1 MHPIFIDFNWFDI
14 VILPVLIFFARIMDV
29 SIGTVRI
36 ILVAKGYKKFAPL
49 AGFFEVLIWI
59 IAITRI
65 VENLDNWICYF
76 AYAGGFATGNYI
88 GMIIEERLALGYEMV
103 RVITKREAD
112 DLISE
117 LREKGYGTTSVDAK
131 GNLGD
136 VGVIYVIVSRKKLK
150 EVIDLISRFN
160 PRALYTIEDIRY
172 VSKDIFFK
180 SSGSVI
186 PNKR

>member
-1 MHPIFIDFNWFDI
+1 MHLYFIDFNWFDI
-14 VILPVLIFFARIMDV
+14 VILPLMIFFARIMDV

-36 ILVAKGYKKFAPL
+36 ILVAKGYKKIAPI

-65 VENLDNWICYF
+65 VENLDNWICYI
-76 AYAGGFATGNYI
+76 AYAGGFATGNFV

-103 RVITKREAD
+103 RIITKKEAD
-112 DLISE
+112 DLIDK
-117 LREKGYGTTSVDAK
+117 LRKKGYGTTSVDAK

-136 VGVIYVIVSRKKLK
+136 VAVIYVIVSRKKLK
-150 EVIDLISRFN
+150 QVIDLISKFN

-172 VSKDIFFK
+172 VSKDVFFSTSILK
-180 SSGSVI
+180 
-186 PNKR
+186 KK

>member
-1 MHPIFIDFNWFDI
+1 MHLYFIDFNWFDI
-14 VILPVLIFFARIMDV
+14 VILPLMIFFARIMDV

-65 VENLDNWICYF
+65 VENLDNWICYI
-76 AYAGGFATGNYI
+76 AYASGFAAGNYI

-103 RVITKREAD
+103 RIITKKEAK
-112 DLISE
+112 DLIME
-117 LREKGYGTTSVDAK
+117 LRDKGYGTTSVDAR

-136 VGVIYVIVSRKKLK
+136 VAVIYVIVSRKKLRQ
-150 EVIDLISRFN
+150 VIDLISTFN
-160 PRALYTIEDIRY
+160 PHALYTIEDIRY
-172 VSKDIFFK
+172 VSKEVFFSTSILK
-180 SSGSVI
+180 
-186 PNKR
+186 KK